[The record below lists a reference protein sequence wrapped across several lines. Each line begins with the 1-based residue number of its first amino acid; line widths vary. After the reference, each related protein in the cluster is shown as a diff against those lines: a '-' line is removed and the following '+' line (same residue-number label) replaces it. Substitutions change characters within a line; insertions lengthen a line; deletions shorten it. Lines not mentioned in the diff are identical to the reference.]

1 MSAPL
6 LTLVVPVYNVAPY
19 LPRCLESLAALSPPA
34 DEIIVVD
41 DGSTD
46 ECPRILAEFGSRL
59 PQMRVIRQE
68 NGGLSAARN
77 TALEVATGTYLAFVD
92 SDDFVSPDAYAEAL
106 RLAQDDGLDMVLL
119 NANYHFEGREA
130 DYPIYANVAAT
141 EVITGREWLR
151 RRFRAGRFLHMVWM
165 HLYRRDFIERH
176 HFRFIPRLIHED
188 VIWTTEALLAA
199 QRVRYTGHIAVHYRI
214 PVRRFNPEQAQRRL
228 QAIVDSQPGAAP
240 GSGTSVDFALGEY
253 GEILGDPRLDALLND
268 FTVMA
273 WVNAE
278 ALARMA
284 DSLDHDAELQGMLSD
299 HLVDGALSVFHKL
312 PKMPDRHAAAT
323 TLQRLRESG
332 FIGLLWRHARS
343 AAQRRRL
350 ARHWLRSWL
359 AGFGK

>member
-19 LPRCLESLAALSPPA
+19 LPRCLETLAALSPPA

-46 ECPRILAEFGSRL
+46 ECPRILAEFASRL

-228 QAIVDSQPGAAP
+228 QAIVDS
-240 GSGTSVDFALGEY
+240 SV
-253 GEILGDPRLDALLND
+253 
-268 FTVMA
+268 
-273 WVNAE
+273 VNAE

>member
-188 VIWTTEALLAA
+188 VIWTTEALMAA

-228 QAIVDSQPGAAP
+228 QAIVDS
-240 GSGTSVDFALGEY
+240 SV
-253 GEILGDPRLDALLND
+253 
-268 FTVMA
+268 
-273 WVNAE
+273 VNAE

>member
-46 ECPRILAEFGSRL
+46 ECPRILAEFASRL

-119 NANYHFEGREA
+119 NANYHFEGREP

-188 VIWTTEALLAA
+188 VIWTTEALMAA

-228 QAIVDSQPGAAP
+228 QAIVDS
-240 GSGTSVDFALGEY
+240 SV
-253 GEILGDPRLDALLND
+253 
-268 FTVMA
+268 
-273 WVNAE
+273 VNAE

-284 DSLDHDAELQGMLSD
+284 DSLAHDAELQGMLSD

-350 ARHWLRSWL
+350 ARHWLRSWF
-359 AGFGK
+359 AGAGK

>member
-1 MSAPL
+1 
-6 LTLVVPVYNVAPY
+6 
-19 LPRCLESLAALSPPA
+19 
-34 DEIIVVD
+34 
-41 DGSTD
+41 
-46 ECPRILAEFGSRL
+46 
-59 PQMRVIRQE
+59 MRVIRQE

-188 VIWTTEALLAA
+188 VIWTTEALLWS
-199 QRVRYTGHIAVHYRI
+199 QRGRYTGHIAVHYRI

-228 QAIVDSQPGAAP
+228 QAIVDS
-240 GSGTSVDFALGEY
+240 SV
-253 GEILGDPRLDALLND
+253 
-268 FTVMA
+268 
-273 WVNAE
+273 VNAE

>member
-19 LPRCLESLAALSPPA
+19 LPRCLETLAALSPPA

-228 QAIVDSQPGAAP
+228 QAIVDS
-240 GSGTSVDFALGEY
+240 SV
-253 GEILGDPRLDALLND
+253 
-268 FTVMA
+268 
-273 WVNAE
+273 VNAE